1 MNKQVYLKGNKER
14 EKFGIFGKD
23 GRMILKVILEK

>member
-1 MNKQVYLKGNKER
+1 VNKQVYLKDIKGR
-14 EKFGIFGKD
+14 EKFGMFGKD